1 MLPVFSSPAAGH
13 NAAISISLMALLFIS
28 CSSSS
33 PTIQHLEVD
42 LDPSDTVPLSAEVS
56 FNTSQATTVA
66 LEFVE
71 GDRSWI
77 VDTNLP
83 VDTKHV
89 VPILGMR
96 AGRTHKVTVVVSNSA
111 GQTERSEPIEIKTD
125 PLPEDFPPIEIKV
138 SQPDKMEPG
147 FTFIEPTYVPVDD
160 SKRPND
166 WIIALDEDGEVV
178 WYYKTPPGV
187 ADTQRLENGNL
198 IFTAK
203 NVGIFEID
211 MLGNIISHW
220 YSNLAKEDQI
230 YEDSIHVDTDTLHHE
245 FAVRKSGNIL
255 AISTEVRKYDNY
267 PTSETDPD
275 APKATDNV
283 IGDVI
288 VEFDRGGNIVREI
301 KLLDIIDPYRIG
313 YGSLNGRYWQGLYG
327 HVGGTPRDW
336 SHANSV
342 SLDEEERFALFSM
355 RYQNAVLKLDLE
367 TNEIVWIMGD
377 HTGWGPDWQPLLLK
391 PKGELTWHADQH
403 APMNTPEGTI
413 LLFDNGMNRALPF
426 NPKLPVSESRS
437 RAVEYRIDEE
447 NREVE
452 EIWSYGDKP
461 GDERYY
467 AWRVGD
473 ADWMPQTGN
482 VLINF
487 GGLTYDKNDN
497 FGNGVNRFNWIRIV
511 EVTRTTPAEKVF
523 ELKISDKRPAGWL
536 SFQAER
542 LPSLY
547 P

>member
-1 MLPVFSSPAAGH
+1 MKHTIFSVNYFSTAGRLVALTTLLFASCTSSP
-13 NAAISISLMALLFIS
+13 
-28 CSSSS
+28 
-33 PTIQHLEVD
+33 PTIQQLEVN
-42 LDPSDTVPLSAEVS
+42 LAPSDTVPLSAEV
-56 FNTSQATTVA
+56 TLHTDQPTTIA

-71 GDRSWI
+71 GDRSWS

-83 VDTKHV
+83 EATEHV

-96 AGRTHKVTVVVSNSA
+96 AGLKHEVTLVVSDSA
-111 GQTERSEPIEIKTD
+111 GRTARSEPIEITTD
-125 PLPEDFPPIEIKV
+125 PLPEDFPPIEIRV

-147 FTFIEPTYVPVDD
+147 FTFIEPTYVPVGDM
-160 SKRPND
+160 KRPND
-166 WIIALDEDGEVV
+166 WIIALDAEGKVV
-178 WYYKTPPGV
+178 WYYKSPPGV

-198 IFTAK
+198 MFTAK
-203 NVGIFEID
+203 NVGLYEID
-211 MLGNIISHW
+211 MLGNLVSHW
-220 YSNLAKEDQI
+220 HSNLAKEDQKT
-230 YEDSIHVDTDTLHHE
+230 ENSIHVDTDTLHHE

-255 AISTEVRKYDNY
+255 AISTEVRSFDNY

-283 IGDVI
+283 IGDII
-288 VEFDRGGNIVREI
+288 VEFDRSGKIVREI
-301 KLLDIIDPYRIG
+301 KLLDLIDPYRIG

-327 HVGGTPRDW
+327 FVGGTPRDW

-342 SLDEEERFALFSM
+342 SLDKEERFALFSM
-355 RYQNAVLKLDLE
+355 RYQNVVLKLDLE
-367 TNEIVWIMGD
+367 TNEIVWMLGD
-377 HTGWGPDWQPLLLK
+377 HTGWGPTFQPKLLQ
-391 PKGELTWHADQH
+391 PKGDVTWNADQH
-403 APMNTPEGTI
+403 APMVTPNRTI

-437 RAVEYRIDEE
+437 RAVEYRIDEASK
-447 NREVE
+447 EVE
-452 EIWSYGDKP
+452 EVWSYGDQSN
-461 GDERYY
+461 DERYY

-473 ADWMPQTGN
+473 ADWMPDTGN

-487 GGLTYDKNDN
+487 GGLTYDENDQ
-497 FGNGVNRFNWIRIV
+497 FGNGINRHNWIRIV

-523 ELKISDKRPAGWL
+523 ELIINDERPHGWL